1 MILITTIDE
10 LAHIMNGDL
19 VDYLSDLNLYHRI
32 NAKVYIVQIIT
43 GSNVV

>member
-10 LAHIMNGDL
+10 LAHIMNGE
-19 VDYLSDLNLYHRI
+19 HRI

>member
-10 LAHIMNGDL
+10 LAHIMNRG
-19 VDYLSDLNLYHRI
+19 HRI

>member
-1 MILITTIDE
+1 MICIL
-10 LAHIMNGDL
+10 LPMYL